1 MRRGRDVRGVWLEW
15 HLQVVINFE
24 CIIRIEPSQP
34 DVERLRGYA
43 SLLFL
48 AQPVAALEKR
58 LAATAITQ
66 TTCRTYITT
75 KSTTA
80 TTSTTSL
87 VLNLNPI
94 VLYTKT
100 PSTTVT
106 PQATTSKIF
115 LIAQTIGAFMLTLRN
130 NYNSHIHGYYH
141 RFCGDRYVQHHQYH
155 HRINN

>member
-1 MRRGRDVRGVWLEW
+1 MVQNPTGCLYIQPGELWKSCPGLITI
-15 HLQVVINFE
+15 QVLK
-24 CIIRIEPSQP
+24 IISSLLP
-34 DVERLRGYA
+34 LLFA

-58 LAATAITQ
+58 LAATAFTQ